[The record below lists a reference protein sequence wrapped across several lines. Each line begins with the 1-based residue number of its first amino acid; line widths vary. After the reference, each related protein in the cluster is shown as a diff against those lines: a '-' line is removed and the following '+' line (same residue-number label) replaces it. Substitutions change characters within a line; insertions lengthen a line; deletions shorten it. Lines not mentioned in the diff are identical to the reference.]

1 MDKENEVYIHNG
13 ILFSLKNDRNPAIY
27 NHMAIPGGHYAELN
41 KPDTKGSDLSEK
53 SEIVRFMK
61 AESRMV
67 VTRAGGGE
75 MGSYF
80 SPGINFQLCKI
91 YQF

>member
-1 MDKENEVYIHNG
+1 
-13 ILFSLKNDRNPAIY
+13 
-27 NHMAIPGGHYAELN
+27 MAIPGGHYAELN

-53 SEIVRFMK
+53 PEIVRFIK

-75 MGSYF
+75 IGSYF
-80 SPGINFQLCKI
+80 PTGIIFQLCKFISSSI
-91 YQF
+91 YSRVCVLGC